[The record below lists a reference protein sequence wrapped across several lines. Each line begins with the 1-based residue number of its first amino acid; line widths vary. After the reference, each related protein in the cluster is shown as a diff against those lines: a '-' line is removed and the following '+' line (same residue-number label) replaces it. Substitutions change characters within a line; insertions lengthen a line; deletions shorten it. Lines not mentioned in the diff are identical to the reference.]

1 MKERQR
7 LDYPPFGRLIRITFK
22 HRNRELVENA
32 AQWFANVIRQSY
44 EKTVLGPVA
53 PPVSR
58 IQNQY
63 LQQLLLKMPTSSSIQ
78 GKKIMALSPRTL
90 SNVTFCLLV

>member
-1 MKERQR
+1 M
-7 LDYPPFGRLIRITFK
+7 IRITFK

-53 PPVSR
+53 PPVSHV
-58 IQNQY
+58 QNQY
-63 LQQLLLKMPTSSSIQ
+63 LQQLLLKMPTTNDRKNLKELILKTQ
-78 GKKIMALSPRTL
+78 RALSNSYL
-90 SNVTFCLLV
+90 

>member
-1 MKERQR
+1 MKEPTIG
-7 LDYPPFGRLIRITFK
+7 LPSFGRLIRITFK

-63 LQQLLLKMPTSSSIQ
+63 LQQLLLSTYSQRP
-78 GKKIMALSPRTL
+78 
-90 SNVTFCLLV
+90 

>member
-1 MKERQR
+1 M
-7 LDYPPFGRLIRITFK
+7 
-22 HRNRELVENA
+22 VENA

-63 LQQLLLKMPTSSSIQ
+63 LQQLLLKMPTANDRKNL
-78 GKKIMALSPRTL
+78 KKLILKTQKSFEAIPAYRATRI
-90 SNVTFCLLV
+90 NIDVDPY